1 MIVILETNISF
12 ICEFM
17 NKAIKSLENRI
28 HINVNHNVLL
38 SSFILR
44 WLHLCSN
51 AYQIDFSLNYIRDKL
66 TQLTLLYFW
75 KLHKIVITF
84 LQPMYMYISKVKK
97 KRKRENK
104 RMKIQIYLFIEYFFF
119 HNTYPHTSYSYLWS
133 KWLIESFK

>member
-97 KRKRENK
+97 KEERKQTNENTNLSF
-104 RMKIQIYLFIEYFFF
+104 YWVFFF